1 MSHSD
6 PDDLAMV
13 ALGEL
18 ALDAEQAQHLRECAE
33 CADELAAL
41 ERTVGVVRRA
51 SPDTLET
58 PAPHVWDA
66 IARDV
71 RTPDTAPDAAS
82 APASVH
88 RVARGRRARSRLL
101 LFGTGLVGAAAAVLL
116 VVLLVM
122 PRPVD
127 IATAVLDAFPDHPG
141 ATGTAALEREPNGSE
156 RVVVSLDADVAA
168 DGHREVWLL
177 TEDGSALVSL
187 GVLEG
192 GTGTFDVPA
201 DIDTSVYRVV
211 DISQEPDDGDLA
223 HSGDSIV
230 RGSLQRS

>member
-1 MSHSD
+1 MSHTD

-18 ALDAEQAQHLRECAE
+18 ALDAEQAQHLSECAL
-33 CADELAAL
+33 CAQELAAL
-41 ERTVGVVRRA
+41 EQTVGAVRRA
-51 SPDTLET
+51 
-58 PAPHVWDA
+58 PAEQLA
-66 IARDV
+66 
-71 RTPDTAPDAAS
+71 TPDPRVWEA
-82 APASVH
+82 
-88 RVARGRRARSRLL
+88 VAREVRASGPLEDTPVRHVAPRGRGSRARSRLIL
-101 LFGTGLVGAAAAVLL
+101 LAGGLVSAAVAVLL
-116 VVLLVM
+116 VVLVVV

-156 RVVVSLDADVAA
+156 RVVVNLDADVST

-187 GVLEG
+187 GILEG
-192 GTGTFDVPA
+192 DSGTFEVPA
-201 DIDTSVYRVV
+201 EVDTSLYRVV

-230 RGSLQRS
+230 RGSLQPS

>member
-18 ALDAEQAQHLRECAE
+18 ALDAEQAQHLRECAV

-41 ERTVGVVRRA
+41 ERTVGVVRGVA
-51 SPDTLET
+51 ADSLET
-58 PAPHVWDA
+58 PSPHVWDA
-66 IARDV
+66 VAREV
-71 RTPDTAPDAAS
+71 RTADAPPS
-82 APASVH
+82 APSAPH
-88 RVARGRRARSRLL
+88 LARRRRVRSRRI
-101 LFGTGLVGAAAAVLL
+101 LFGAGLVGAAAAVLA
-116 VVLLVM
+116 VVLLVL

-156 RVVVSLDADVAA
+156 RVVVELDADVAPE
-168 DGHREVWLL
+168 GHREVWLL

-187 GVLEG
+187 GVLDG
-192 GTGTFDVPA
+192 GSGTFEVPA
-201 DIDTSVYRVV
+201 DSDTSVYRVV
-211 DISQEPDDGDLA
+211 DISQEPDDGDVT